1 MAINKERNVLIQV
14 TFPKE
19 DAEQLNTLQKAFEQN
34 GIKVT
39 KSVILVQ
46 AFRDYLKILVACGT
60 QQDKHEEEEPQG
72 EKKDV

>member
-60 QQDKHEEEEPQG
+60 QQDKHDKEEE
-72 EKKDV
+72 KDA

>member
-19 DAEQLNTLQKAFEQN
+19 DAEQLNVLQKAFESN

-39 KSVILVQ
+39 KSVILLQ

-60 QQDKHEEEEPQG
+60 QQDKHEKEE
-72 EKKDV
+72 K